1 MKKELIISLI
11 YAVFGFIMPLL
22 NVVLNHES
30 GWVGVAFAAVA
41 SVFPILF
48 IEIMEMGK
56 GWKAWIHML
65 WCVLGA
71 CLGALIF

>member
-1 MKKELIISLI
+1 MKKEVIISLI

-41 SVFPILF
+41 SIFPILF
-48 IEIMEMGK
+48 VEIMEMGK

>member
-1 MKKELIISLI
+1 MKKEVIISLI

>member
-41 SVFPILF
+41 SIFPILF
-48 IEIMEMGK
+48 VEIMEMGK

-71 CLGALIF
+71 CIGALIF

>member
-1 MKKELIISLI
+1 MKKEVIISLI

-41 SVFPILF
+41 SIFPILF

>member
-1 MKKELIISLI
+1 MKKEVIISLI

-48 IEIMEMGK
+48 VEIMEMGK

>member
-1 MKKELIISLI
+1 MKKEVIISLI
-11 YAVFGFIMPLL
+11 YAALGFIMPLL

>member
-1 MKKELIISLI
+1 MKKEVIISLI
-11 YAVFGFIMPLL
+11 YAALGFIMPMI

-41 SVFPILF
+41 SIFPILF

>member
-41 SVFPILF
+41 AVFPILF
-48 IEIMEMGK
+48 VEIMEMGK

-71 CLGALIF
+71 CIGALIF

>member
-41 SVFPILF
+41 SIFPILF
-48 IEIMEMGK
+48 VEIMEMGK

>member
-1 MKKELIISLI
+1 MKKEVIISLI
-11 YAVFGFIMPLL
+11 YAALGFIMPLL

-41 SVFPILF
+41 SIFPILF

>member
-1 MKKELIISLI
+1 MKKEIKIALI
-11 YAVFGFIMPLL
+11 YAVLGLIMPFI
-22 NVVLNHES
+22 NVHLNHES
-30 GWVGVAFAAVA
+30 GWAGVAFAAVA
-41 SVFPILF
+41 AVFPIF
-48 IEIMEMGK
+48 FVEILEMGK